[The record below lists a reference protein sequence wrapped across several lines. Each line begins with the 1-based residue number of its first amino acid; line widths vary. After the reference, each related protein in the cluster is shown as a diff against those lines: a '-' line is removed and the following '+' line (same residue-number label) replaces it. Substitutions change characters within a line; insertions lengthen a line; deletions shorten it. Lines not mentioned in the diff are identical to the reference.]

1 MGKRKSGASSTFPE
15 TIAQQPAQL
24 RSAAG
29 PYAVY
34 FPSGY
39 DPATGVKWETY
50 THAKKRHSLIVG
62 RADSV
67 DFVGGSMG
75 GEHSTA
81 PPCRYALGVFDRA
94 SGALTLAPLAH
105 DRLLRLEPRVCGVD
119 YGPSEALNSSVEGLE
134 ERKAATLRLVG
145 QLGSQRRQRQL
156 LAREAARVDPRA
168 TVSSPE
174 ALRGQVARGAASPSK
189 EDLVAAAI
197 AGRAL
202 PPHDPGATT
211 APRAYPTRGLVWDA
225 LWDALPVEAYLRL
238 AREGPAPAEDAD
250 ADGAGAEGAPRTAYV
265 AARLADR
272 AAWAACAGPQRAER
286 ARLLGLLDA
295 GATLLTRHA
304 VLRPTRAGLSSL
316 EARTGVPADVLAPL
330 LARFYTHHAAGAEAG
345 AAERWVQAPGQRDLM
360 LSWMVAAALRAEP
373 SASLDGAEAE
383 ALAATLQLR
392 LAALAERC
400 RELGATT
407 STTGAHGAKKTRVT
421 LLPPSAEARTLA
433 SYFPGLKM
441 EKKRAGRG

>member
-62 RADSV
+62 RTDSV

-81 PPCRYALGVFDRA
+81 PPCRY
-94 SGALTLAPLAH
+94 
-105 DRLLRLEPRVCGVD
+105 
-119 YGPSEALNSSVEGLE
+119 
-134 ERKAATLRLVG
+134 
-145 QLGSQRRQRQL
+145 
-156 LAREAARVDPRA
+156 
-168 TVSSPE
+168 
-174 ALRGQVARGAASPSK
+174 
-189 EDLVAAAI
+189 
-197 AGRAL
+197 
-202 PPHDPGATT
+202 PG
-211 APRAYPTRGLVWDA
+211 
-225 LWDALPVEAYLRL
+225 
-238 AREGPAPAEDAD
+238 
-250 ADGAGAEGAPRTAYV
+250 
-265 AARLADR
+265 
-272 AAWAACAGPQRAER
+272 
-286 ARLLGLLDA
+286 
-295 GATLLTRHA
+295 
-304 VLRPTRAGLSSL
+304 
-316 EARTGVPADVLAPL
+316 
-330 LARFYTHHAAGAEAG
+330 AG

>member
-62 RADSV
+62 RPDSV

-225 LWDALPVEAYLRL
+225 LWDALP
-238 AREGPAPAEDAD
+238 
-250 ADGAGAEGAPRTAYV
+250 
-265 AARLADR
+265 
-272 AAWAACAGPQRAER
+272 
-286 ARLLGLLDA
+286 
-295 GATLLTRHA
+295 
-304 VLRPTRAGLSSL
+304 
-316 EARTGVPADVLAPL
+316 
-330 LARFYTHHAAGAEAG
+330 
-345 AAERWVQAPGQRDLM
+345 APGQRDLM